1 MAGLGRSIDVSYVYA
16 GLMVANR
23 DEAADWYA
31 RLLGR
36 PADMLPNEAEATW
49 QLADSASL
57 YLLEDPARAGRGVLT
72 LVVDDL
78 DALLPEIGAR
88 GLAVGPT
95 RDVGTA
101 GRKCVISDPD
111 GNEVALVELSKP
123 A

>member
-1 MAGLGRSIDVSYVYA
+1 VVGLGRSMDVGYVFA

-36 PADMLPNEAEATW
+36 PADMLPNDAEATW

-57 YLLEDPARAGRGVLT
+57 YLLEDPARAGRGVIT

-78 DALLPEIGAR
+78 DTLLSGIGAR
-88 GLAVGPT
+88 GLDVSPT
-95 RDVGTA
+95 QEVGTA